1 MNNQEITKEDVM
13 KENHFLKIKLNN
25 TLQSLANQIDYA
37 MDLETD
43 LHIAHEA
50 LRELNKQ
57 AQEQAQG

>member
-1 MNNQEITKEDVM
+1 MNNQEITKEDLI

-43 LHIAHEA
+43 LHIAHET

-57 AQEQAQG
+57 EQEQAQG